1 MIESVTSVN
10 TIVTPNNCIINY
22 AYRTYDTLEV
32 C

>member
-1 MIESVTSVN
+1 MIESVISVN

-22 AYRTYDTLEV
+22 VYTTYDTVEV